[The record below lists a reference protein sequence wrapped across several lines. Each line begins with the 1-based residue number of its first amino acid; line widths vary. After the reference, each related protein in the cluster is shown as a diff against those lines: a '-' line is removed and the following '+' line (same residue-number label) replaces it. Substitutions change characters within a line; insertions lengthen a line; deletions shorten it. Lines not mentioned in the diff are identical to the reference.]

1 MLSVDTSSVG
11 RNMKQER
18 PWEIARTSLRSG
30 QASGG
35 RTPPRGP
42 MKPKLWPPTV
52 NFWVALS
59 ALATAATAAVALK
72 NDWFGTAGSPA
83 PIVQSETLKEGEVQ
97 KPVHILPQPTPN
109 CEAQYANSA
118 TGMLIDISDP
128 IIDPDQR
135 VRLLNAS
142 EEVAQNTGPG
152 QAIVVAGLN
161 DTYLAP
167 LDVQLRDCNPGSAA
181 DFSPLTHNLSQVRA
195 DQAEFLK
202 RSNATLEGLFDPG
215 TKKASPVCEGI
226 KNLALQPEMLYASPG
241 ERKIVV
247 VSDMMQFG
255 GIEGKAFYSD
265 PMKFLSNFPERCQV
279 DLTGYHVAILL
290 YDRAKP
296 QQRDEVLGRWS
307 DIYTAM
313 GAEVEII
320 RR

>member
-35 RTPPRGP
+35 RTPPRKP
-42 MKPKLWPPTV
+42 KKPKLWPPSV

-59 ALATAATAAVALK
+59 ALATAATAAVAIK

-83 PIVQSETLKEGEVQ
+83 PIVQSEILSEGEVQ
-97 KPVHILPQPTPN
+97 KPLLISPQPTPN

-128 IIDPDQR
+128 IIDPDQKA
-135 VRLLNAS
+135 RLLSAT
-142 EEVAQNTGPG
+142 EEVALSTGPG

-161 DTYLAP
+161 DTYTAS

-195 DQAEFLK
+195 DHAAFLT
-202 RSNATLEGLFDPG
+202 RSKATFEGLFDPG
-215 TKKASPVCEGI
+215 TKKESPVCEGI
-226 KNLALQPEMLYASPG
+226 KNLALQPEMLHANPG
-241 ERKIVV
+241 ERRIVV
-247 VSDMMQFG
+247 VSDMMQYG
-255 GIEGKAFYSD
+255 GIEGRAFYKD
-265 PMKFLSNFPERCQV
+265 PMKFLGKFPERCQV
-279 DLTGYHVAILL
+279 DLTDYHLTILL
-290 YDRAKP
+290 VDRAMP
-296 QQRDEVLGRWS
+296 QQSDEVLKRWS
-307 DIYTAM
+307 DIYAAM